1 MRIAPLEINTH
12 YKHSSPLWHLNYF
25 IITMRLQMW
34 KAWRFHHRVHPI
46 KVSCFLFR
54 DEKRNN
60 CNFTTRKSKK
70 YRKYF
75 ITKQIEI
82 IMMFFAQLIYILSR
96 SLILQQ
102 TLKGNIFQTFSFCSW
117 NLIYIYWI
125 IILCYI
131 LQLFLTFII
140 NRNWNW
146 GKKISR
152 YKLEVKTLLF
162 SDFGN
167 VWFQHN

>member
-46 KVSCFLFR
+46 KVSCFLCR

-75 ITKQIEI
+75 ITSWDQNDVLCSTNLYIIPQSDIATNIERQY
-82 IMMFFAQLIYILSR
+82 FSNVFILFMK
-96 SLILQQ
+96 L
-102 TLKGNIFQTFSFCSW
+102 
-117 NLIYIYWI
+117 NLRLLNHDFVLYNAIVSY
-125 IILCYI
+125 
-131 LQLFLTFII
+131 LF
-140 NRNWNW
+140 N
-146 GKKISR
+146 
-152 YKLEVKTLLF
+152 
-162 SDFGN
+162 
-167 VWFQHN
+167 Q

>member
-46 KVSCFLFR
+46 KVSCFLCR

-75 ITKQIEI
+75 ITNWDQNDVLCSTNLYIIPQSDIARNIEWQY
-82 IMMFFAQLIYILSR
+82 FL
-96 SLILQQ
+96 
-102 TLKGNIFQTFSFCSW
+102 NVFSW
-117 NLIYIYWI
+117 D
-125 IILCYI
+125 
-131 LQLFLTFII
+131 LTF
-140 NRNWNW
+140 
-146 GKKISR
+146 
-152 YKLEVKTLLF
+152 KLGNMAHLLLLF
-162 SDFGN
+162 SAL
-167 VWFQHN
+167 HMLIMKC